1 MLKRMNAVHL
11 RPASLLDQAFLED
24 MLYESLYVPQG
35 HDPLPREVI
44 YRHELAKYVEQW
56 GKADDIAFIAVDTT
70 SNFSV
75 GAIWLRLLRSS
86 QKGYG
91 YVNDETPEVGIAIVP
106 EYRGQGIGTQLFEQL
121 FETARLLYETI
132 SLSVSK
138 DNPARKLY
146 EGLGFE
152 IFAEDETSI
161 TMLKHLAR

>member
-1 MLKRMNAVHL
+1 MNTI
-11 RPASLLDQAFLED
+11 RIRSASPLDQAFLET
-24 MLYESLYVPQG
+24 MLYQSLYVPKG
-35 HDPLPREVI
+35 HEPFPREVI
-44 YRHELAKYVEQW
+44 HRPEIAKYVEQW
-56 GKADDIAFIAVDTT
+56 GKADDIAFIAVDKT
-70 SNFSV
+70 SDLSV
-75 GAIWLRLLRSS
+75 GAIWLRLLKGS

-121 FETARLLYETI
+121 FEAARLFYDAI